1 MNLLDPQ
8 PQMPSLA
15 VALVQNI
22 NQAKRP
28 DNNRSPAAP
37 GSRHRGRS
45 ALLSRRSSPLA
56 GERSAHCVRNL
67 RK

>member
-15 VALVQNI
+15 VASAQNI

-28 DNNRSPAAP
+28 DNNRSAAAP
-37 GSRHRGRS
+37 ASRHRGQS
-45 ALLSRRSSPLA
+45 ALFPRRSSPLA